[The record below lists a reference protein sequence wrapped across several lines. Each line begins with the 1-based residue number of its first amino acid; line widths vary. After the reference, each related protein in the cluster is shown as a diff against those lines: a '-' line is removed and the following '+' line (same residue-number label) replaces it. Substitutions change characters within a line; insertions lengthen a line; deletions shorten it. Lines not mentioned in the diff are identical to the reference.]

1 MKKSIGAVIIDTYE
15 SRKFLS
21 VAIDMVSAC
30 PNVEE
35 ICLVSNKDFHG
46 IKNIRINKINS
57 ITEFNKLI
65 LVDVCE
71 YITQDFVLTFQWD
84 GFPLNETSWND
95 DFFKFDFIGA
105 PHYSELYRGPF
116 FNGGFSLRSK
126 KLLEKV
132 RNVVTAYPA
141 LINHPE
147 DAVICNLLREK
158 LESSQMLFPDMSI
171 AGQFS
176 YELGVMPESFFGFH
190 GAFNFPFFFKE
201 DDLVNLS
208 DELIERLNQPN
219 IILHLLNNAHLKNY
233 LDFIQVCLHKIE
245 SWPGLK
251 LVAEHLSRNPSESE
265 VGKLVDKF
273 FRKN

>member
-1 MKKSIGAVIIDTYE
+1 MKNNIAAVIIDTYE
-15 SRKFLS
+15 NRNFLKL
-21 VAIDMVSAC
+21 AIDRVYDWQG
-30 PNVEE
+30 VQE
-35 ICLVSNKDFHG
+35 IYLLSDRDFSG
-46 IKNIRINKINS
+46 VKNIRINKIS
-57 ITEFNKLI
+57 SVSEYNKLVLI
-65 LVDVCE
+65 DIYEIVSQEFALV
-71 YITQDFVLTFQWD
+71 FQWD
-84 GFPLNETSWND
+84 GFPLNANAWNLEFFRY
-95 DFFKFDFIGA
+95 DFLGA
-105 PHYSELYRGPF
+105 PHYSEIYKTLF

-126 KLLEKV
+126 RLMEKV

-176 YELGVMPESFFGFH
+176 YELGAMPESFFGFH